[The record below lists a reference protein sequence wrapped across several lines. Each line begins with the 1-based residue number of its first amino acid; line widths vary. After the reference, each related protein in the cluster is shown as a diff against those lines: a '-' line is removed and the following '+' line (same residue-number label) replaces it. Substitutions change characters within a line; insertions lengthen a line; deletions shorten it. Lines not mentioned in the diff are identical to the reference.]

1 MNRSWCNETSVSR
14 CNDCQLDRDLCTYE
28 VGNPASADTNPHW
41 ASITHIDMEDGM
53 RCGVG
58 TREEEGGVRMEN
70 VKQWSEGMVE
80 IQCEK
85 KKKQKKAMIGT
96 KWKVM
101 QYYVASV
108 HCTDVMLMLLL

>member
-1 MNRSWCNETSVSR
+1 
-14 CNDCQLDRDLCTYE
+14 
-28 VGNPASADTNPHW
+28 
-41 ASITHIDMEDGM
+41 M

-96 KWKVM
+96 K
-101 QYYVASV
+101 
-108 HCTDVMLMLLL
+108 